1 MDGGKTS
8 GLLRAGRGVY
18 RDYCHWPLAGV
29 RPALEAGPAP
39 AVVEDTALPTL
50 DTDHGP
56 GAETPGLLHRV
67 VTSM

>member
-29 RPALEAGPAP
+29 RPAVEAGPAP
-39 AVVEDTALPTL
+39 AVEEDTRTAHTGHRSWTRHLASCTL
-50 DTDHGP
+50 
-56 GAETPGLLHRV
+56 
-67 VTSM
+67 